1 MSEVKQGGIAKRITN
16 VAYIGDVSAKAT
28 TEIETLTSVISY
40 LTNEVQ
46 HNDTKMDFESE
57 PDLLKKTK
65 ERFAD
70 YESQI
75 KTEYVLLLPDYG
87 EKYDQAWA
95 GAEASEEC
103 RDEIDGLISLR
114 SLRALEDTN
123 NNPITAIDIMVNWLK
138 EEIGN
143 NHAGNQQGY
152 SEMAIRFFIFK
163 EFARCHV
170 FPNIK

>member
-1 MSEVKQGGIAKRITN
+1 MTDVKQGGIAKRITN
-16 VAYIGDVSAKAT
+16 VAFIGDVSAKAT
-28 TEIETLTSVISY
+28 IEIETLTSVISY
-40 LTNEVQ
+40 LTNEVM
-46 HNDTKMDFESE
+46 HTDAKMDFESE

-75 KTEYVLLLPDYG
+75 KAEYILLLPDYS
-87 EKYDQAWA
+87 EKYEQAWA

-103 RDEIDGLISLR
+103 RDEIDGLISLH
-114 SLRALEDTN
+114 SLRALADTG
-123 NNPITAIDIMVNWLK
+123 NNPITAIDILVNWLK
-138 EEIGN
+138 EEIGKN
-143 NHAGNQQGY
+143 YTGNQQGY